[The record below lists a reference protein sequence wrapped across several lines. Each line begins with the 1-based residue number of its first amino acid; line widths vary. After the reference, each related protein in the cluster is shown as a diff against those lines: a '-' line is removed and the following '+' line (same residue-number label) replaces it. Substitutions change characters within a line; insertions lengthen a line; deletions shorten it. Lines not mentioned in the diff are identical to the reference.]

1 MSDDE
6 WMTHIIS
13 AAILEG
19 VAVIYPLQ
27 VDPFCSGRLDQ
38 QDKDYGTSAGYPCQ
52 LQFHFYGR
60 N

>member
-27 VDPFCSGRLDQ
+27 VDPFCSGRLPVDQ
-38 QDKDYGTSAGYPCQ
+38 QDKDYGTRVPMQ

>member
-19 VAVIYPLQ
+19 VAVIYQLQ

-38 QDKDYGTSAGYPCQ
+38 QDKDTVLGYPCQ
-52 LQFHFYGR
+52 LQFHFYGTV
-60 N
+60 